1 MAKNDGPYMPM
12 TVSLYRTVAF
22 KMFKRQFSN
31 TQNPTI
37 YASFCQKVDREL
49 LDKQFYFEIVKQY
62 HRKIQQHKL
71 NSDLFEKMPTQFQAN
86 FEQLQTSDQYGR
98 LIETVAQWF
107 SLIELCE
114 DLVERIQLYGIFN
127 YLSGDEQY
135 VVEKLRKNWK
145 IIDQEDQSSE
155 KKVVKAKGYA
165 SSALSYVF
173 NQSGQF
179 LQQLGIFGAAHGVFS
194 RYCWGFATVHPGY
207 FMTAILTSVLVKMQ
221 AETLQQNTVL
231 SEIDLVTEHFR
242 VVTSNLMNQYLA
254 GS

>member
-1 MAKNDGPYMPM
+1 
-12 TVSLYRTVAF
+12 
-22 KMFKRQFSN
+22 
-31 TQNPTI
+31 
-37 YASFCQKVDREL
+37 
-49 LDKQFYFEIVKQY
+49 
-62 HRKIQQHKL
+62 
-71 NSDLFEKMPTQFQAN
+71 MPTQFKAN

-135 VVEKLRKNWK
+135 VVDKLRNNWK
-145 IIDQEDQSSE
+145 IVDQEDQSSN
-155 KKVVKAKGYA
+155 KKTVKAKGYA

-179 LQQLGIFGAAHGVFS
+179 LYQLGICGAAQGALS
-194 RYCWGFATVHPGY
+194 RYCWGFATIHPGY
-207 FMTAILTSVLVKMQ
+207 FMTAILTSVLVKRQ

-231 SEIDLVTEHFR
+231 CEIDLVTEHFR
-242 VVTSNLMNQYLA
+242 VVTSNLMN
-254 GS
+254 